1 MPAGLELQLRD
12 LDVII
17 RPGVADIA
25 MVELCLLALL
35 SPGIAYVIW
44 REWVAWRDQRR
55 RDQAEAEALRA
66 EGFPP
71 GRPARHRPSKQRKR

>member
-1 MPAGLELQLRD
+1 MVQQLEVGWRD
-12 LDVII
+12 V
-17 RPGVADIA
+17 V

-35 SPGIAYVIW
+35 APGISWVIW
-44 REWVAWRDQRR
+44 RMLREIREDRR

-71 GRPARHRPSKQRKR
+71 GRPARHRPSNRC